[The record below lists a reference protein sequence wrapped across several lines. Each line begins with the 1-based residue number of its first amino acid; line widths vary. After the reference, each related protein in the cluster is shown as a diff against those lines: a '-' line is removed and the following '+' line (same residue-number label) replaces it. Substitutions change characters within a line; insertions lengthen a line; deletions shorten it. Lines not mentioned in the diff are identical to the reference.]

1 MKEKGKKR
9 SHKGLKI
16 LLGFIVLLFVAI
28 IVLAVWQR
36 DNISALMR
44 AQSQTQETIAEEI
57 SASKENTQKEIE
69 KYNIPIKR
77 DFTLEEE
84 EAIRQGTLS
93 VEEAVSRILGND
105 REEGTAQQSDN
116 ESGTTSAGNTSDPTS
131 SHSTS
136 VQQLTE
142 EQQIVTDSLTELYSL
157 KAYYIGQLG
166 VVENDLK
173 AQYKAEVGTKFNA
186 TAVAK
191 IVQKNMSRIISL
203 ESECDDK
210 VYSVL
215 DTMRSE
221 LEAIG
226 ADTSIVDVAEDSYV
240 NEKSLRKSY
249 YLSMYK

>member
-1 MKEKGKKR
+1 MKEKDKKK
-9 SHKGLKI
+9 SHRVLKV
-16 LLGFIVLLFVAI
+16 LLGLVVVI
-28 IVLAVWQR
+28 IIALIALAVWQR
-36 DNISALMR
+36 DNISAFIK
-44 AQSQTQETIAEEI
+44 AQNETQESIAEEI
-57 SASKENTQKEIE
+57 SASKANTQKEIE

-84 EAIRQGTLS
+84 EAIRKGTLS
-93 VEEAVSRILGND
+93 VEEAVSRIM
-105 REEGTAQQSDN
+105 GTDSTDEDMAQQSDGTGDASPSDT
-116 ESGTTSAGNTSDPTS
+116 SGGQTSG
-131 SHSTS
+131 
-136 VQQLTE
+136 QELTE
-142 EQQIVTDSLTELYSL
+142 EQQIVTDSLKELYSL

-173 AQYKAEVGTKFNA
+173 AQYKAEVGTTFNA
-186 TAVAK
+186 TAVAG
-191 IVQKNMSRIISL
+191 IVQKNMSRIMNL

-215 DTMRSE
+215 DNMRSE

-249 YLSMYK
+249 YLSLYK

>member
-9 SHKGLKI
+9 SHMGLKI
-16 LLGFIVLLFVAI
+16 LLGLIVLI
-28 IVLAVWQR
+28 IVVIIALAVWQR
-36 DNISALMR
+36 DNISAFLK
-44 AQSQTQETIAEEI
+44 AQQETQESIAEEI
-57 SASKENTQKEIE
+57 SASKANTQKEIE

-93 VEEAVSRILGND
+93 VEEAVSRILGTSSD
-105 REEGTAQQSDN
+105 TGEQSAETSGETAGTADAQAS
-116 ESGTTSAGNTSDPTS
+116 SGTEPA
-131 SHSTS
+131 
-136 VQQLTE
+136 QQLTE

-166 VVENDLK
+166 VVESDLK
-173 AQYKAEVGTKFNA
+173 AQYKAEVGTTFDA
-186 TAVAK
+186 AAVAN
-191 IVQKNMSRIISL
+191 IVQKNMSRIMNL

>member
-1 MKEKGKKR
+1 MKEKDKKK
-9 SHKGLKI
+9 SHRVLKV
-16 LLGFIVLLFVAI
+16 LLGLVVVI
-28 IVLAVWQR
+28 IIALIAFAVWQR
-36 DNISALMR
+36 DNISAFIK
-44 AQSQTQETIAEEI
+44 AQNETQESIAEEI
-57 SASKENTQKEIE
+57 SASKANTQKEIE

-84 EAIRQGTLS
+84 EAIRKGTLS
-93 VEEAVSRILGND
+93 VEEAVSRIM
-105 REEGTAQQSDN
+105 GTDSTDEDMAQQSDGTDDASPSDT
-116 ESGTTSAGNTSDPTS
+116 SGGQTSG
-131 SHSTS
+131 
-136 VQQLTE
+136 QELTE
-142 EQQIVTDSLTELYSL
+142 EQQIVTDSLKELYSL

-173 AQYKAEVGTKFNA
+173 AQYKAEVGTTFNA
-186 TAVAK
+186 TAVAG
-191 IVQKNMSRIISL
+191 IVQKNMSRIMNL

-215 DTMRSE
+215 DNMRSE

-249 YLSMYK
+249 YLSLYK